1 MSTTVTRWQRLFRY
15 NNGVMIP
22 IRLELKNF
30 MSYGEDIPALDF
42 SGMHTLC
49 LSGENGHGKS
59 ALLDAITW
67 SLWGESRAGKNK
79 HDELVRIGAD
89 EMSVH
94 FTFEMDGQRYRA
106 VRKYSKKA
114 TGRIWELQSETED
127 QGLGTGWRSLTGN
140 SAGETEKAIQ
150 KLLRMSYD
158 TFLNSAYLRQGQADQ
173 FVRQTPAKRKEIL
186 ADILDLSRYDQLEAK
201 AREQLKAASA
211 EATDLER
218 DVSLIDAELKA
229 EPELRE
235 QVVALQAR
243 LDVLQARQADL
254 RAEWDAYTERK
265 NQLKGQKQVVDTL
278 TAQITTLDSELGG
291 LSEELAGH
299 QAEADKNCALLARRE
314 EISRNYDALL
324 AARERMVKL
333 DGDLETFRR
342 GTTALAV
349 AEKEWGAAENKMLLL
364 MKQAVADHEQALAAV
379 KDYDILR
386 ERRADVAPRVA
397 EADREEAGIPEA
409 EAAEKTLQEAF
420 TVLREENGGLDFQV
434 RDWERKLTA
443 LESQQGVCDVCAS
456 PLPPA
461 KVAAVQADYL
471 RERDDAQA
479 RQKAVKTEAARV
491 KQELTRAE
499 KHLKDLRTRQRAAR
513 EDREKLAQLEQSL
526 FTMEERRKTLPNL
539 QAVREEAERA
549 YHAGEFAPEA
559 RAKIDKY
566 TAALQKYSTVETD
579 HAEVKAEMLVLE
591 PSERLHIGLDHA
603 QTALTT
609 AEAGLGRTQK
619 ALAQRRASRDMAHT
633 QLASLPDVGPEL
645 LRLEAQGQ
653 AIRDGEKQRSAEEQ
667 AVFQQIGRCEQ
678 TLTRLEEQKV
688 TRADKSK
695 RLSNA
700 KYSAEVHWQLTQ
712 AFGKKGVQALIIENA
727 IPELMEE
734 TNRLLDR
741 LTDGAMMLHFD
752 TVREAKSKTAGPIE
766 TLDIKVSDNLGTR
779 PLEMYSGGEGFRAAF
794 ALRIALSK
802 LLSRR
807 AGAKLQT
814 LIIDEGF
821 GSQDAKGREK
831 LVECLNAIKEDFER
845 IIVITHI
852 DELKDAFATRVEV
865 IKTPTGSQITV
876 MEGSAG

>member
-1 MSTTVTRWQRLFRY
+1 
-15 NNGVMIP
+15 MIP

-67 SLWGESRAGKNK
+67 ALWGESRAGKNK

-94 FTFEMDGQRYRA
+94 FTFEMDGQKYRA

-114 TGRIWELQSETED
+114 VGRIWELQSETAD

-201 AREQLKAASA
+201 AREQMKAAQA

-229 EPELRE
+229 EPELRGQITE
-235 QVVALQAR
+235 LQVR
-243 LDVLQARQADL
+243 LDVLQARQAEL
-254 RAEWDAYTERK
+254 RAEWDVYTERK
-265 NQLKGQKQVVDTL
+265 NQVKGQKQLVDTL
-278 TAQITTLDSELGG
+278 TAQITTLDSEIGG

-299 QAEADKNCALLARRE
+299 QVEADRSRALLARRD
-314 EISRNYDALL
+314 EISRSYEALL
-324 AARERMVKL
+324 AARVRLTKL
-333 DGDLETFRR
+333 DADLETFRR
-342 GTTALAV
+342 GQQMLA
-349 AEKEWGAAENKMLLL
+349 AADKEWSAAENKMKLQVQ
-364 MKQAVADHEQALAAV
+364 QAVADHEQAQALV
-379 KDYDILR
+379 KDYDVLTQ
-386 ERRADVAPRVA
+386 RRAEVAPRVA
-397 EADREEAGIPEA
+397 EADREEAGIPDA
-409 EAAEKTLQEAF
+409 EDAAKTLQELFAS
-420 TVLREENGGLDFQV
+420 LREENGGLEYQV
-434 RDWERKLTA
+434 TDWNRKLTA
-443 LESQQGVCDVCAS
+443 LESQEGVCDVCAA
-456 PLPPA
+456 PLPPT

-471 RERDDAQA
+471 RERDEVTA
-479 RQKAVKTEAARV
+479 RQKEVKSEAARV
-491 KQELTRAE
+491 KLELTRAE
-499 KHLKDLRTRQRAAR
+499 AYLKDLRANQRAAR
-513 EDREKLAQLEQSL
+513 TDREKLAQLTQSL
-526 FTMEERRKTLPNL
+526 LTMEAKRETLPNL
-539 QAVREEAERA
+539 QAVREDAERA
-549 YHAGEFAPEA
+549 LAAGAFAPEA
-559 RAKIDKY
+559 RAKIEKY
-566 TAALQKYSTVETD
+566 ETALKKYSTVETD
-579 HAEVKAEMLVLE
+579 HAEVKAEAALLE
-591 PSERLHIGLDHA
+591 PSERQQIALEHA
-603 QTALTT
+603 QAALTT
-609 AEAGLGRTQK
+609 SEAGLGRTQK
-619 ALAQRRASRDMAHT
+619 ALAQRRASRGTAQT
-633 QLASLPDVGPEL
+633 QLSGLPDVGPEL
-645 LRLEAQGQ
+645 IRLEAQGQ
-653 AIRDGEKQRSAEEQ
+653 AIRGGEKQRAAEEQ
-667 AVFQQIGRCEQ
+667 AVHQEIGRREQ
-678 TLTRLEEQKV
+678 TLTRLEEQKAV
-688 TRADKSK
+688 RTEKSK
-695 RLSNA
+695 RLSDA
-700 KYSAEVHWQLTQ
+700 KYTAEVHGQLTQ

-741 LTDGAMMLHFD
+741 LTDGGLSLYFE
-752 TVREAKSKTAGPIE
+752 TIRESKSKTAGPIE

-831 LVECLNAIKEDFER
+831 LVECLNAIKGDFER

-852 DELKDAFATRVEV
+852 DELKDAFATRVE
-865 IKTPTGSQITV
+865 ITKTPTGSQITV